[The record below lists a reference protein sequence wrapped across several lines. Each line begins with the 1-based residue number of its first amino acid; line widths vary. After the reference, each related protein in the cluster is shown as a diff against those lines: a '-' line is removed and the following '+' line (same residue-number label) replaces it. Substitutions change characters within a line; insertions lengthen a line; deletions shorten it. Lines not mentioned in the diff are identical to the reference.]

1 MANIQS
7 DYFLQRNQ
15 KTNIKIREILATLP
29 YFCHEF
35 FRGIENQTTHLTR
48 LNYAQDLKIFFN
60 FLTTEILEFNDFS
73 IKDLKIE
80 DLNMLTSTHMEIF
93 LDYLSGYYIDDN
105 FYSNNEKGKARKL
118 SAVKSLLKYFYKKD
132 KLKANVST
140 KIESPKIHE
149 KEIIRLEVD
158 EVVKLLD
165 QTENPKNFTKRQSSY
180 NSITKLRDTA
190 LLTLLLGTGIRVSEC
205 VGLNIEDID
214 FNVNGFRVTRKG
226 GNQTILYFS
235 DEVAN
240 TLKAYISQ
248 RNNNA
253 LVPED
258 ENALFLSLQNKRIGV
273 RAVEKI
279 VKKYSQACIPL
290 KKITP
295 HKLRSTFG
303 TNLYRQTNDIYI
315 VADVLGHKDVNTTR
329 KHYAAIS
336 EDARKNVANVIK
348 LRDDEI

>member
-1 MANIQS
+1 MTEIQN

-15 KTNIKIREILATLP
+15 KTNLKIREILSTLP

-35 FRGIENQTTHLTR
+35 FRGIENQTTSLTR

-60 FLTTEILEFNDFS
+60 FLVTEILEFNDYE
-73 IKDLKIE
+73 IKELKIE
-80 DLNMLTSTHMEIF
+80 TLNALTSTHLEMF
-93 LDYLSGYYIDDN
+93 LNYLSGYYIEDN
-105 FYSNNEKGKARKL
+105 FFKNNEKGKARKL

-149 KEIIRLEVD
+149 KEIVRLEVD
-158 EVVKLLD
+158 EVVKLLN
-165 QTENPKNFTKRQSSY
+165 QAENPKNFSKRQNSY
-180 NSITKLRDTA
+180 NSITKTRDTA
-190 LLTLLLGTGIRVSEC
+190 MLTLLLGTGIRVSEC
-205 VGLNIEDID
+205 VGLNIDDFD

-235 DEVAN
+235 DEVAKS
-240 TLKAYISQ
+240 LKLYIQQ
-248 RNNNA
+248 RNNNP
-253 LVPED
+253 LIPID
-258 ENALFLSLQNKRIGV
+258 EKALFLSIQNKRIGV

-336 EDARKNVANVIK
+336 DDARRNVAKVVK
-348 LRDDEI
+348 LRDEES

>member
-35 FRGIENQTTHLTR
+35 FRGIENKTTHLTR

-165 QTENPKNFTKRQSSY
+165 QTENPKNFTKRHNTWHVHLEKKNNLVY
-180 NSITKLRDTA
+180 HIKVTTIER
-190 LLTLLLGTGIRVSEC
+190 RVS
-205 VGLNIEDID
+205 
-214 FNVNGFRVTRKG
+214 
-226 GNQTILYFS
+226 
-235 DEVAN
+235 
-240 TLKAYISQ
+240 
-248 RNNNA
+248 
-253 LVPED
+253 
-258 ENALFLSLQNKRIGV
+258 
-273 RAVEKI
+273 
-279 VKKYSQACIPL
+279 
-290 KKITP
+290 
-295 HKLRSTFG
+295 
-303 TNLYRQTNDIYI
+303 
-315 VADVLGHKDVNTTR
+315 
-329 KHYAAIS
+329 
-336 EDARKNVANVIK
+336 
-348 LRDDEI
+348 